1 MQVLKSGVTCPMI
14 LKVISGPLVVS
25 SMRCAHLFHH
35 SEQMICK
42 AFTRKSSKG
51 SFQGYQTTSV
61 RKWQQSLSSC
71 CKYPPTTDHLVTK
84 YWHCLLLRLFHAS
97 SSQKKSSSKT
107 IQKLLIYWELS
118 GLAAICSL
126 WLRDCQRVNI
136 EAGLRNWWE
145 TILLTRILEEYQ
157 LHKLFRTTAWSRWR
171 TLEDLNL
178 RLILIHLVSK
188 PIDPMMKFML
198 TNTFICGL
206 DKGSR

>member
-1 MQVLKSGVTCPMI
+1 MIWRVQTCSCSKTCKQNLEISTSLKLFKKDSVTHRQEHHIMQVLKSGVTCPMI

-51 SFQGYQTTSV
+51 SFQGSQTTSV

-84 YWHCLLLRLFHAS
+84 YWHCLLLRHYLAN
-97 SSQKKSSSKT
+97 SSQKRSSSKT

-118 GLAAICSL
+118 GLAAICS
-126 WLRDCQRVNI
+126 R
-136 EAGLRNWWE
+136 
-145 TILLTRILEEYQ
+145 
-157 LHKLFRTTAWSRWR
+157 
-171 TLEDLNL
+171 
-178 RLILIHLVSK
+178 
-188 PIDPMMKFML
+188 
-198 TNTFICGL
+198 
-206 DKGSR
+206 